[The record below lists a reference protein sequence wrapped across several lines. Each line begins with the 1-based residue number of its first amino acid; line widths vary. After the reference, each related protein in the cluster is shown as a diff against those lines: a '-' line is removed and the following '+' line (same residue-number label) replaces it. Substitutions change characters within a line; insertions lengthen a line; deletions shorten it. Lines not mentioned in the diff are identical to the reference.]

1 MSLRTPAP
9 TLANGTKTN
18 LNEKREGTDRKNQ
31 FFLALFGQSD
41 DKPMKGLRSAL
52 FAFNMKRDG
61 LARAYS
67 KREEKIMKLKES
79 FITHITQEES
89 LLVPVGG
96 SAFSGVVRGNKT
108 LGAILELLKNDID
121 EAGIVAALRE
131 KFDAPAGAVEADVAR
146 AIQELRRIGAL
157 EE

>member
-1 MSLRTPAP
+1 
-9 TLANGTKTN
+9 
-18 LNEKREGTDRKNQ
+18 
-31 FFLALFGQSD
+31 
-41 DKPMKGLRSAL
+41 
-52 FAFNMKRDG
+52 
-61 LARAYS
+61 
-67 KREEKIMKLKES
+67 MKLKES

-131 KFDAPAGAVEADVAR
+131 RFDAPAGAVEADVAR

>member
-1 MSLRTPAP
+1 
-9 TLANGTKTN
+9 
-18 LNEKREGTDRKNQ
+18 
-31 FFLALFGQSD
+31 
-41 DKPMKGLRSAL
+41 
-52 FAFNMKRDG
+52 
-61 LARAYS
+61 
-67 KREEKIMKLKES
+67 MKLKES

-108 LGAILELLKNDID
+108 LGTILELLKNDID

>member
-1 MSLRTPAP
+1 
-9 TLANGTKTN
+9 
-18 LNEKREGTDRKNQ
+18 
-31 FFLALFGQSD
+31 
-41 DKPMKGLRSAL
+41 
-52 FAFNMKRDG
+52 
-61 LARAYS
+61 
-67 KREEKIMKLKES
+67 MKLTKD

-131 KFDAPAGAVEADVAR
+131 RFDAPAGAVEADVAR

>member
-1 MSLRTPAP
+1 
-9 TLANGTKTN
+9 
-18 LNEKREGTDRKNQ
+18 
-31 FFLALFGQSD
+31 
-41 DKPMKGLRSAL
+41 
-52 FAFNMKRDG
+52 
-61 LARAYS
+61 
-67 KREEKIMKLKES
+67 MKLKES

-108 LGAILELLKNDID
+108 LGEILELLKNDID

-131 KFDAPAGAVEADVAR
+131 RFDAPAGAVEADVAR

>member
-1 MSLRTPAP
+1 
-9 TLANGTKTN
+9 
-18 LNEKREGTDRKNQ
+18 
-31 FFLALFGQSD
+31 
-41 DKPMKGLRSAL
+41 
-52 FAFNMKRDG
+52 
-61 LARAYS
+61 
-67 KREEKIMKLKES
+67 MKLKES

>member
-1 MSLRTPAP
+1 
-9 TLANGTKTN
+9 
-18 LNEKREGTDRKNQ
+18 
-31 FFLALFGQSD
+31 
-41 DKPMKGLRSAL
+41 
-52 FAFNMKRDG
+52 
-61 LARAYS
+61 
-67 KREEKIMKLKES
+67 MKLKES

-96 SAFSGVVRGNKT
+96 SAFSGVVRGNRT

-131 KFDAPAGAVEADVAR
+131 RFDAPAGAVEADVAR